1 VRRAGLALSS
11 LLVLALAGVG
21 AATVLA
27 DTPPPTTTT
36 TSTTDTT
43 TTGTT
48 TTAAAT
54 IPDGIV
60 LGGVAVGGMT
70 PDAAA
75 AALQEAFGRPLVL
88 RLGHTTVR
96 VAPEQ
101 LGMRLP
107 VDSATQRALTVAQN
121 TILRLRAGVDRP
133 LVRAYVAGLARR
145 FNRTVRDAQLVLRDL
160 KPYVTTSRV
169 GRALHQRMIAN
180 AIAAEIAEGTREPI
194 LMTAKAIKPKT
205 TEQAIGPVIVIKRGS
220 NVLTLYHRTQLVR
233 QFRVATGQ
241 AIYPTPLGRFE
252 IVVKW
257 KNPWWYPPNDPWAA
271 GEKPTPPGP
280 GNPLG
285 TRWMGLSSP
294 GVGIHGTPESGSI
307 GYSESHGCIRMLIP
321 QAEWLFDH
329 VTVGTPVF
337 IVSA

>member
-1 VRRAGLALSS
+1 MRRAGLAISALV
-11 LLVLALAGVG
+11 VLALAGAG

-27 DTPPPTTTT
+27 DTPPPATGTTA
-36 TSTTDTT
+36 T
-43 TTGTT
+43 TTGDTT
-48 TTAAAT
+48 TTAAPT
-54 IPDGIV
+54 IPNGIV
-60 LGGVAVGGMT
+60 LGGVAVGGLT

-75 AALQEAFGRPLVL
+75 TALQEAFGRPLVL
-88 RLGHTTVR
+88 RLGHTTIR
-96 VAPEQ
+96 VAPGE

-107 VDSATQRALTVAQN
+107 VDSATQRALSFSEN
-121 TILRLRAGVDRP
+121 TILRLRAGVDRS
-133 LVRAYVAGLARR
+133 LVRAYVARLAHR
-145 FNRTVRDAQLVLRDL
+145 FDRKVRDSQLVLRNL
-160 KPYVTTSRV
+160 KPYVTKSQA
-169 GRALHQRMIAN
+169 GRSLHQRVTVGAL
-180 AIAAEIAEGTREPI
+180 ATEIAQGTREPI
-194 LMTAKAIKPKT
+194 VLKAKTIEPKT
-205 TEQAIGPVIVIKRGS
+205 TEASVGPVIVIKRGS
-220 NVLTLYHRTQLVR
+220 NVLTLYHRTRVVR

-241 AIYPTPLGRFE
+241 AIYPTPLGRFQ
-252 IVVKW
+252 IVVMW
-257 KNPWWYPPNDPWAA
+257 KNPWWYPPNDAWAA